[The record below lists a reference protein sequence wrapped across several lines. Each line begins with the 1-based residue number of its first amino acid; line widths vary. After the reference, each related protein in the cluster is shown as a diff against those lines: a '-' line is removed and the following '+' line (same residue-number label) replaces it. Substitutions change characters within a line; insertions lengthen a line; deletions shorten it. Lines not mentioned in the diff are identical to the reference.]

1 MPEIAQNL
9 EITSVPALV
18 KFKSGQPVDLSY
30 QLHDATAIFEFLY
43 SE

>member
-1 MPEIAQNL
+1 
-9 EITSVPALV
+9 SVPALV
-18 KFKSGQPVDLSY
+18 KFKNGQPADLSY

>member
-1 MPEIAQNL
+1 
-9 EITSVPALV
+9 
-18 KFKSGQPVDLSY
+18 SGQPVDLSY

>member
-1 MPEIAQNL
+1 
-9 EITSVPALV
+9 PA
-18 KFKSGQPVDLSY
+18 DLSY